1 VAGRAASRSSQAGRA
16 WALPPARGLALFFG
30 GFGLLN
36 LLITLVGPGLDQNI
50 WWIDL
55 HSLPGWLAAVVL
67 GVCAAALLTY
77 GLRPRMSTWRRRLTS
92 AAAAVLAL
100 IALENTVQFYRVW
113 SHGEIRPWAPLPLS
127 LLLAV
132 GLGWLS
138 FMATRP
144 VPLAPRGRLAQLL
157 LAAAV
162 LVVCV
167 AAFPLVQMAFFGGTD
182 YRRHADA
189 IVVLG
194 AQVHK
199 NGQASASLVERMDTA
214 IDLYKKGYAPL
225 MIVSGGR
232 GDGSVHEAIAMRDL
246 AVKAGVPA
254 DAVLTDMNGVNTQ
267 ATVDDTLVQLRTR
280 HLTRALVV
288 SHFYHLAR
296 IKLAYA
302 EKGLDVWTVP
312 TERARWMPQMP
323 LMVAREVPGFWV
335 YYLRGLGW

>member
-1 VAGRAASRSSQAGRA
+1 VGHG

-36 LLITLVGPGLDQNI
+36 LLVTLFGRGLDQNI

-55 HSLPGWLAAVVL
+55 HSLPGWLAAILL
-67 GVCAAALLTY
+67 GVCAAALLAY
-77 GLRPRMSTWRRRLTS
+77 GLQPRLSGWRRRCTS
-92 AAAAVLAL
+92 AAAALLAF
-100 IALENTVQFYRVW
+100 IALENAAQFYRVW
-113 SHGEIRPWAPLPLS
+113 AHGGIRPWAPLPLS
-127 LLLAV
+127 LVLAI
-132 GLGWLS
+132 GLGWLA

-144 VPLAPRGRLAQLL
+144 VPAASRGGHGRRLVQPL

-162 LVVCV
+162 LGVCIV
-167 AAFPLVQMAFFGGTD
+167 AFPLMQMAFFGSTD

-199 NGQASASLVERMDTA
+199 NGQASASLVERMNTA
-214 IDLYKKGYAPL
+214 IDLYREGYAPL

-232 GDGSVHEAIAMRDL
+232 GDGGVHEAIAMRDL

-267 ATVDDTLVQLRTR
+267 ATVDDTLVQLRKR
-280 HLTRALVV
+280 HLRRVLVV

-296 IKLAYA
+296 IKLTYA
-302 EKGLDVWTVP
+302 QKGLDVWTVP
-312 TERARWMPQMP
+312 AERVHFSGA
-323 LMVAREVPGFWV
+323 VAFTMSREIPGFWV
-335 YYLRGLGW
+335 YYLRGVGL